1 MAPALRVVALLLALL
16 WSLPA
21 SSQGPSL
28 GAELRS
34 AASRGDATAVRRLI
48 VQKAPLDAKDGQG
61 QTALLLAV
69 AGGHTE
75 AGLALIDA
83 GADIDA
89 AAANMDTPW
98 LLAGARGRTE
108 LLKRM
113 WPKGPNLKLRNR
125 FGGSALIPAC
135 HYEHLDTVKFLL
147 TTSIDVNHVNN
158 LGWTCLLEIMILTNG
173 GPVATE
179 ITRLVLEAGADPN
192 IRDKDGVS
200 PLQHARKRG
209 FKEIAKLLEAKGGK

>member
-1 MAPALRVVALLLALL
+1 MISIRSTTALLIALL

-21 SSQGPSL
+21 LSQGGDP
-28 GAELRS
+28 GTELRS
-34 AASRGDATAVRRLI
+34 AASRGDTSAVRHL
-48 VQKAPLDAKDGQG
+48 VAQKAPLDVKDGQG

-83 GADIDA
+83 GADINA
-89 AAANMDTPW
+89 VAANMDTPW

-113 WPKGPNLKLRNR
+113 WPKGPDLKLRNR

-179 ITRLVLEAGADPN
+179 ITRIVLEAGADPN

-209 FKEIAKLLEAKGGK
+209 FTAIAKLLEAKGGK

>member
-1 MAPALRVVALLLALL
+1 MSSALRVAALLLGLL
-16 WSLPA
+16 LSLPA
-21 SSQGPSL
+21 ISQGSNL

-34 AASRGDATAVRRLI
+34 AASRGDAAVVRRLI
-48 VQKAPLDAKDGQG
+48 AQKAPLDARDGQG

-83 GADIDA
+83 GADINA

-108 LLKRM
+108 MLRRM
-113 WPKGPNLKLRNR
+113 WPKGPNLELRNR

-135 HYEHLDTVKFLL
+135 HYEHLETVKFLL
-147 TTSIDVNHVNN
+147 TTRIDINLVNN